1 MNDKI
6 LHIRAAAVAFPYPQP
21 VNTILSPSPSQA
33 FVQIDNV
40 DFSYGKRVILQG
52 ISLNV
57 PKGKVVAIMGGS
69 GCGKS
74 TFLRHLIGLHQPTSG
89 DIYFEGKNIA
99 KMNRLDM
106 DEVRRSF
113 GMMFQGSALFNSMT
127 VAENVAVPLR
137 EHTPLPME
145 TISIIVKIKLELVG
159 LTGFENFYPHQ
170 ISGGMKKR
178 VALARAIALD
188 PKIVFYDEPG
198 AGLDPITGSM
208 IDQLILDLSRKLNM
222 TSVVV
227 THEMKSAFRIA
238 DQVIML
244 HKGRVLQVGTAEE
257 IQNSSDAYVRQ
268 FIEGEPEGVIPF
280 KQTSEAYLNGL
291 LDS

>member
-1 MNDKI
+1 MSNDFIIEVKNLVKKFDGRAVLNGLDVGIPRGKI
-6 LHIRAAAVAFPYPQP
+6 TV
-21 VNTILSPSPSQA
+21 
-33 FVQIDNV
+33 
-40 DFSYGKRVILQG
+40 
-52 ISLNV
+52 
-57 PKGKVVAIMGGS
+57 IMGGS

-89 DIYFEGKNIA
+89 DIFFDGQNIA
-99 KMNRLDM
+99 QMNRSDM
-106 DEVRRSF
+106 DHVRRSF

-127 VAENVAVPLR
+127 VGDNVAVPLR
-137 EHTPLPME
+137 EHTPLDE
-145 TISIIVKIKLELVG
+145 ATIKIIVKIKLELVG
-159 LTGFENFYPHQ
+159 LTGFEHFFPHQ

-188 PKIVFYDEPG
+188 PRIVFYDEPG
-198 AGLDPITGSM
+198 AGLDPITASM

-244 HKGRVLQVGTAEE
+244 HKGKVLEVGSAHQ
-257 IQNSSDAYVRQ
+257 IQNSSNAYVRQ

-280 KQTSEAYLNGL
+280 KQTSEAYLKGL
-291 LDS
+291 LD

>member
-1 MNDKI
+1 MSDSIIEIKDLVKKFGDRAVLNGVNVGIPRGKI
-6 LHIRAAAVAFPYPQP
+6 TV
-21 VNTILSPSPSQA
+21 
-33 FVQIDNV
+33 
-40 DFSYGKRVILQG
+40 
-52 ISLNV
+52 
-57 PKGKVVAIMGGS
+57 IMGGS

-89 DIYFEGKNIA
+89 DIFFEGRNIA
-99 KMNRLDM
+99 KMNREGM

-127 VAENVAVPLR
+127 VGENVAVPLK
-137 EHTPLPME
+137 EHTPLDE
-145 TISIIVKIKLELVG
+145 ATIRIIVKIKLELVG
-159 LTGFENFYPHQ
+159 LTGFEHFYPHQ

-198 AGLDPITGSM
+198 AGLDPITASM

-244 HKGRVLQVGTAEE
+244 HKGRVLQVGTAQE
-257 IQNSSDAYVRQ
+257 IQNSPDAYVRQ

>member
-1 MNDKI
+1 MLSNSSAGQPMDSIIEVRDLVKKFDGRAVLNGVNVGIPRGKI
-6 LHIRAAAVAFPYPQP
+6 TV
-21 VNTILSPSPSQA
+21 
-33 FVQIDNV
+33 
-40 DFSYGKRVILQG
+40 
-52 ISLNV
+52 
-57 PKGKVVAIMGGS
+57 IMGGS

-89 DIYFEGKNIA
+89 DILFEGKNIA
-99 KMNRLDM
+99 KMDRNGM
-106 DEVRRSF
+106 DGVRRSF

-127 VAENVAVPLR
+127 VGENVAVPLR
-137 EHTPLPME
+137 EHTPLDE
-145 TISIIVKIKLELVG
+145 STIKIIVKIKLELVG
-159 LTGFENFYPHQ
+159 LTGFEHFYPHQ

-198 AGLDPITGSM
+198 AGLDPITASM

-244 HKGRVLQVGTAEE
+244 HKGKVLEVGSAQQ
-257 IQNSSDAYVRQ
+257 IQNSSNAYVRQ

-280 KQTSEAYLNGL
+280 KQTSEAYLQGL

>member
-1 MNDKI
+1 MSDNIIEIKNLVKI
-6 LHIRAAAVAFPYPQP
+6 FGDRAVLNGLTVGIPR
-21 VNTILSPSPSQA
+21 
-33 FVQIDNV
+33 
-40 DFSYGKRVILQG
+40 GKITV
-52 ISLNV
+52 
-57 PKGKVVAIMGGS
+57 IMGGS

-89 DIYFEGKNIA
+89 DIFFEGKNIA
-99 KMNRLDM
+99 KMNRTGM

-137 EHTPLPME
+137 EHTPLPIE
-145 TISIIVKIKLELVG
+145 TINIIVKIKLELVG

-198 AGLDPITGSM
+198 AGLDPITASM

>member
-1 MNDKI
+1 MSDSIIEIKNLVKTFGDRNVLNGVTVNIPRGKI
-6 LHIRAAAVAFPYPQP
+6 TV
-21 VNTILSPSPSQA
+21 
-33 FVQIDNV
+33 
-40 DFSYGKRVILQG
+40 
-52 ISLNV
+52 
-57 PKGKVVAIMGGS
+57 IMGGS

-89 DIYFEGKNIA
+89 DIFFDGRNIA
-99 KMNRLDM
+99 HMDIKGM

-113 GMMFQGSALFNSMT
+113 GMLFQGSALFNSMT
-127 VAENVAVPLR
+127 VAENVAVPLK
-137 EHTPLPME
+137 EHTPLPEE
-145 TISIIVKIKLELVG
+145 TIRIIVKIKLELVG

-188 PKIVFYDEPG
+188 PRIVFYDEPG
-198 AGLDPITGSM
+198 AGLDPITASM

-244 HKGRVLQVGTAEE
+244 HKGKVLEVGTAQQ
-257 IQNSSDAYVRQ
+257 IQNSQNAYVRQ
-268 FIEGEPEGVIPF
+268 FIEGEPEGAIPF
-280 KQTSEAYLNGL
+280 KQTSEAYLKGL
-291 LDS
+291 LDA